1 MKVLG
6 NNRSVRRTEKKLRD
20 SLVILGKNK
29 NINHITVTELCE
41 CADINRDTFYLHY
54 TDIASMIVCFKQD
67 LLEQF
72 SSLLDAYSSHDFYT
86 NPKPLFLDMCSFI
99 EAHADLMNTLLS
111 ANGDPDFARQ
121 LCSSI
126 HDKCLTDWTY
136 SSYTD
141 TVTFEY
147 RFSFVVF
154 GVIGLLQTWLEN
166 DRALSTEQ
174 IANLIC
180 KLVVDSLK

>member
-1 MKVLG
+1 
-6 NNRSVRRTEKKLRD
+6 
-20 SLVILGKNK
+20 
-29 NINHITVTELCE
+29 
-41 CADINRDTFYLHY
+41 
-54 TDIASMIVCFKQD
+54 
-67 LLEQF
+67 
-72 SSLLDAYSSHDFYT
+72 
-86 NPKPLFLDMCSFI
+86 MCSFI

-154 GVIGLLQTWLEN
+154 WVIGLLQTWLEN